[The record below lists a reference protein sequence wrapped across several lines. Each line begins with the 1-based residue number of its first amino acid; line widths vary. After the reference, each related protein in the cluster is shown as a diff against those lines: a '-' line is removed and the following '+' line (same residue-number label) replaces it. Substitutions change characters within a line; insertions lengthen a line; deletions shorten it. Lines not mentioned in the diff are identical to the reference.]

1 MKEDF
6 CTFVCLYE
14 QCFYSKW
21 KFYKKE
27 KVKKSIFILSL
38 LLLSVLFNSCMS
50 TVKITSV
57 VEKDKAGDFVLKW
70 EVSPDQ
76 EGNIDIY
83 SSLTDSSLNSFTPV
97 TSKKITDQVLRVTPI
112 GSGLRE
118 YFILRTAGVHSGVVA
133 NRIIEMNNIKNF
145 RDIGGYFTADN
156 RQIKWGEIY
165 RSGDISNATLY
176 DQEKIRRL
184 NIKMVIDFRSER
196 TAKKYPLL
204 LHPSIRKVSLPLTPM
219 DADKLDEQLDDPD
232 FNRSDAIR
240 YVQESYV
247 AIVENHKEQFSEMF
261 DLLTNDSNYPML
273 LTESL
278 GKDGVGLAAYFILYA
293 LGVPHA
299 TLEDD
304 YMLSNREIDPAKAK
318 IDAKNLS
325 EPLQEAVTAMLSVNR
340 VYLNYVIDYITHKYG
355 SVDNYLEKEL
365 RVTSGKKNL
374 LRKYLLYPF

>member
-1 MKEDF
+1 M
-6 CTFVCLYE
+6 
-14 QCFYSKW
+14 YSISYL
-21 KFYKKE
+21 F
-27 KVKKSIFILSL
+27 L
-38 LLLSVLFNSCMS
+38 LLISGHSCMS

-57 VEKDKAGDFVLKW
+57 VEKDREGDFLLKW

-76 EGNIDIY
+76 EGDIDIY
-83 SSLTDSSLNSFTPV
+83 SSLTDSSLTSFTPL
-97 TSKKITDQVLRVTPI
+97 TSKKITDQVLRVSPT

-118 YFILRTAGVHSGVVA
+118 YFILRTAGVYSGVVA

-165 RSGDISNATLY
+165 RSANLSDATLY
-176 DQEKIRRL
+176 DQERIRRL
-184 NIKMVIDFRSER
+184 NIKTVIDFRSER

-204 LHPSIRKVSLPLTPM
+204 LHPSIRKISLPLSPM
-219 DADKLDEQLDDPD
+219 DAEKLDEQLKDEQFD
-232 FNRSDAIR
+232 RSDAIR

-247 AIVENHKEQFSEMF
+247 DIVENHKEQFGEMF
-261 DLLTNDSNYPML
+261 DILTNDSNYPIL

-278 GKDGVGLAAYFILYA
+278 GKDGVGLASYFILHA
-293 LGVPHA
+293 LGVPHS

-304 YMLSNREIDPAKAK
+304 YMISNREIDPAKAK
-318 IDAKNLS
+318 IDAQNLS

-340 VYLNYVIDYITHKYG
+340 AYLNYVIDHIKQKYG

-374 LRKYLLYPF
+374 LRKYLLYQF